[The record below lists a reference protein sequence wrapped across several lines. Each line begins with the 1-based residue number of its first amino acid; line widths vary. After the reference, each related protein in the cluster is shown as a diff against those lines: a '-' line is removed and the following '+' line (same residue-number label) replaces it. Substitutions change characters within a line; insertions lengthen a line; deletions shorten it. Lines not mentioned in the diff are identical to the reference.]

1 MAHLHICSICLRLV
15 VLSLTEI
22 QYFQIE
28 PGGKGTH
35 TNGSIMFKMFYLC
48 GFVNGQK
55 RIIIYS
61 FISFWNL
68 QLNEKLQSQI
78 KHESSLVENH
88 RHN

>member
-1 MAHLHICSICLRLV
+1 M
-15 VLSLTEI
+15 LSLTEI

-28 PGGKGTH
+28 PGGKGAH
-35 TNGSIMFKMFYLC
+35 TNGSIMFKIFYLY
-48 GFVNGQK
+48 GFVTGQK

-61 FISFWNL
+61 FISFLSL

-88 RHN
+88 LHY